1 LRRGDDTGPAAGGG
15 LVAIQHA
22 IEHARVVDGRVAS
35 TAKNASQTSSGRASF
50 KIGWHSHRQHLTIRV
65 RAGLEIPTTTQAQRR
80 KACWTPLSSI
90 LAMFSGLQFSSFTSG
105 MGAVAGLLSQPGTK
119 AATRAAEA
127 KDRALIAFMNPP
139 YQVRAGLAR

>member
-1 LRRGDDTGPAAGGG
+1 
-15 LVAIQHA
+15 
-22 IEHARVVDGRVAS
+22 VAS
-35 TAKNASQTSSGRASF
+35 TAKNASQTNSGRA
-50 KIGWHSHRQHLTIRV
+50 RV
-65 RAGLEIPTTTQAQRR
+65 FRLAGILIVSTSPFAFRAGLEIPTTTQAQRR

-105 MGAVAGLLSQPGTK
+105 MGAVAGLLSQPATK